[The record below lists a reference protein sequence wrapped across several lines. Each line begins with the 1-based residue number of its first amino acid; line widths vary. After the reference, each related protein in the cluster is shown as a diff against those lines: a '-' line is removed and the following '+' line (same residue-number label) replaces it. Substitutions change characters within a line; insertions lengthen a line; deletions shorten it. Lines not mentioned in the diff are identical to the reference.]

1 MYYLDMDER
10 MLTVIAEILAR
21 GNTAEVKKRK
31 DDIIILEVERK
42 IWKSIPT
49 NG

>member
-1 MYYLDMDER
+1 MEEII
-10 MLTVIAEILAR
+10 TVIAEILGH

-31 DDIIILEVERK
+31 NDIIVLEVERHIK
-42 IWKSIPT
+42 LSIPT

>member
-10 MLTVIAEILAR
+10 MLAVIAEILAR

-31 DDIIILEVERK
+31 NDVIVLEVERK
-42 IWKSIPT
+42 IKISIPT
-49 NG
+49 SG

>member
-1 MYYLDMDER
+1 MEEII
-10 MLTVIAEILAR
+10 TVIAEILGR

-31 DDIIILEVERK
+31 NDIIVLEVERHIK
-42 IWKSIPT
+42 LSIPT

>member
-1 MYYLDMDER
+1 MEDKIVS
-10 MLTVIAEILAR
+10 VIAEILKR

-31 DDIIILEVERK
+31 DDIIVLEVERK
-42 IWKSIPT
+42 IKLSIPT

>member
-1 MYYLDMDER
+1 MNER
-10 MLTVIAEILAR
+10 LVATIEEILSR

-31 DDIIILEVERK
+31 NDIIVLEVERK
-42 IWKSIPT
+42 IKHTMPR